1 MPKLRY
7 DTETGKVNL
16 IVGGDQTKEMNVK
29 GMGYRTIKTYPHFDR
44 DKENLYVLHDKIVAI
59 DETHW
64 PPLHRIIE

>member
-1 MPKLRY
+1 
-7 DTETGKVNL
+7 
-16 IVGGDQTKEMNVK
+16 MNVK
-29 GMGYRTIKTYPHFDR
+29 GMAYKNIKTYPHFDR